1 MCDICPWWDE
11 EEICG
16 RSKDHNY
23 LAKKKKKSKD
33 HGLEWGVLFGF
44 EPGLTMETIV
54 LRSISIDTPCV
65 SAHDNAKSLCSCE
78 KTYG

>member
-11 EEICG
+11 EGICEG
-16 RSKDHNY
+16 SKDHNY
-23 LAKKKKKSKD
+23 LAEKKESKD

-44 EPGLTMETIV
+44 EPTLTMETIV
-54 LRSISIDTPCV
+54 LRSIPIDTPCV
-65 SAHDNAKSLCSCE
+65 SAHDNAKAPCSCE

>member
-11 EEICG
+11 EEICEK
-16 RSKDHNY
+16 SKDHNY
-23 LAKKKKKSKD
+23 LAKNKKSKD
-33 HGLEWGVLFGF
+33 HGLEWDVLFGF
-44 EPGLTMETIV
+44 EPGLTLETIV

-65 SAHDNAKSLCSCE
+65 SAPGNAKSLCSYE